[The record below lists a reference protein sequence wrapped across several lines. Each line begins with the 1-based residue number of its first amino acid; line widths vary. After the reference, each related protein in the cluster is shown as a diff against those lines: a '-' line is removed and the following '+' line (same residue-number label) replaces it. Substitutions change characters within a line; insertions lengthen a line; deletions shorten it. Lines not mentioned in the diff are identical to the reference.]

1 MHNQMV
7 QTRVTPNPSL
17 VSELM
22 SEGGYERSRVEE
34 ALAITNNDKQQALQY
49 LDPEIYQ
56 ASNL

>member
-1 MHNQMV
+1 MV
-7 QTRVTPNPSL
+7 QTRVTPNQSL

-49 LDPEIYQ
+49 LDPDIYQ